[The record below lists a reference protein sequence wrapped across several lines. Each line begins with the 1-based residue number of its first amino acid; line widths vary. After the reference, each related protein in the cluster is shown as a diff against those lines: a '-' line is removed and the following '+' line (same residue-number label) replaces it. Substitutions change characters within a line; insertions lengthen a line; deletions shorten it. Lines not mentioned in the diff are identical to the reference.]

1 VPNSFV
7 DMIFLSQRN
16 LRHQKQSEAETQH
29 GDSLRDMGL
38 LHGCAELPLA
48 C

>member
-1 VPNSFV
+1 MSRVALHNGLLGVPNSFV

-29 GDSLRDMGL
+29 GDK
-38 LHGCAELPLA
+38 
-48 C
+48 